1 MTRYTAPN
9 QKIIRVH
16 KDSYNGSYLTIGT
29 EEWQEAFKSLKRIT
43 FGVYLY
49 LSGNANGF
57 ELTLS
62 RRDVMDRLGVSKDTY
77 LRAVKELEEKGYL
90 THKNGPVW
98 NFYTTPVDME
108 TDAKETGANETGAN
122 ETGANESDDDNENN
136 ENHES
141 DTYESGTCESHD
153 YESSNREESNE
164 SDGDENMGGMVAY
177 TQPSCMRRSNHNGSV
192 EATDMVAY
200 THTEINK
207 YREIDN
213 TDRVGSDEPPNTH
226 DENTDE
232 KSIKEKSKRDTMNA
246 KDEENIEDKNIE
258 DRENQREEEENSR
271 EGNLGEEN
279 EATRKEERE
288 AENQMKE
295 VDPKEKEDSKGGNRW
310 VNDIDFLESLS
321 EEEMHDMYD
330 SFHTER
336 RLDSNG
342 LKRFLLDRYGV
353 RVRDVRR
360 FCDNLCMYCE
370 E

>member
-90 THKNGPVW
+90 PHKNGPVW
-98 NFYTTPVDME
+98 NSYTTPVDMG
-108 TDAKETGANETGAN
+108 TDAKETD
-122 ETGANESDDDNENN
+122 ANESDDDNEDN
-136 ENHES
+136 EN
-141 DTYESGTCESHD
+141 YESGNYESGNYESGNNESGNNESGNNESGACESHD
-153 YESSNREESNE
+153 YEFNE

-192 EATDMVAY
+192 EATDMVAC

-207 YREIDN
+207 YRETDN
-213 TDRVGSDEPPNTH
+213 TDNVGSDEPPNKD

-232 KSIKEKSKRDTMNA
+232 NDINEKSKRADTGDIMNA
-246 KDEENIEDKNIE
+246 KDEDNIE
-258 DRENQREEEENSR
+258 DREDQR
-271 EGNLGEEN
+271 EEN
-279 EATRKEERE
+279 EATRKEATGGEERKMKKE
-288 AENQMKE
+288 ASRGK
-295 VDPKEKEDSKGGNRW
+295 NRW
-310 VNDIDFLESLS
+310 VNDVDFLESLS
-321 EEEMHDMYD
+321 EEETHEMYD
-330 SFHTER
+330 SFCAENGF
-336 RLDSNG
+336 DPNG

-353 RVRDVRR
+353 KVRDIRR
-360 FCDNLCMYCE
+360 FHDNLCLYCE

>member
-62 RRDVMDRLGVSKDTY
+62 RRDVMDRLDVSKDTY

-90 THKNGPVW
+90 AHKNGPVW
-98 NFYTTPVDME
+98 NFYATPVDME
-108 TDAKETGANETGAN
+108 ADAKETD
-122 ETGANESDDDNENN
+122 ANESDGDNENN
-136 ENHES
+136 ENYES
-141 DTYESGTCESHD
+141 DNYESGN
-153 YESSNREESNE
+153 YESNE

-207 YREIDN
+207 YRETDN

-232 KSIKEKSKRDTMNA
+232 KDMN
-246 KDEENIEDKNIE
+246 ERNIE
-258 DRENQREEEENSR
+258 DRENQREDEENLR
-271 EGNLGEEN
+271 EENEVIRN
-279 EATRKEERE
+279 EATRGEERGT
-288 AENQMKE
+288 ENQMKKE
-295 VDPKEKEDSKGGNRW
+295 NLKGKESPKGKEAPKGGNRW

-321 EEEMHDMYD
+321 EEEMREMYD

-353 RVRDVRR
+353 RVRDIRR
-360 FCDNLCMYCE
+360 FYDNLCMYCE

>member
-108 TDAKETGANETGAN
+108 TDAKETD
-122 ETGANESDDDNENN
+122 ANESDGDNENN

-141 DTYESGTCESHD
+141 G
-153 YESSNREESNE
+153 NNE
-164 SDGDENMGGMVAY
+164 SDSDENMGGMVAY

-207 YREIDN
+207 YRETDN
-213 TDRVGSDEPPNTH
+213 TDRVGSDEPPNTY

-232 KSIKEKSKRDTMNA
+232 KYINEKSKSDIMNA
-246 KDEENIEDKNIE
+246 KDEENIED
-258 DRENQREEEENSR
+258 REGQREDKENLREES
-271 EGNLGEEN
+271 
-279 EATRKEERE
+279 EATRGEERE
-288 AENQMKE
+288 AENQMRKE
-295 VDPKEKEDSKGGNRW
+295 NLKEKESPKGKENLKGENRW

-321 EEEMHDMYD
+321 EEETHEMYD
-330 SFHTER
+330 SFFTENGF
-336 RLDSNG
+336 DPNG

-353 RVRDVRR
+353 RVRDIRR
-360 FCDNLCMYCE
+360 FYDNLCLYCE

>member
-16 KDSYNGSYLTIGT
+16 KDSYNGGYLTIGT

-108 TDAKETGANETGAN
+108 TDAKESDGDNE
-122 ETGANESDDDNENN
+122 DNEN
-136 ENHES
+136 
-141 DTYESGTCESHD
+141 YESGENESGACESGN
-153 YESSNREESNE
+153 YESKE

-207 YREIDN
+207 YRKTNN
-213 TDRVGSDEPPNTH
+213 TDSVGSDEPPNT
-226 DENTDE
+226 DVENTDE
-232 KSIKEKSKRDTMNA
+232 NGINEKDTNEKRADTGDIMNT

-258 DRENQREEEENSR
+258 ERESQREEESLRKENSR
-271 EGNLGEEN
+271 EEN
-279 EATRKEERE
+279 ESTREE
-288 AENQMKE
+288 
-295 VDPKEKEDSKGGNRW
+295 EKEMKKEFPKGKESPKGENRW
-310 VNDIDFLESLS
+310 ANDTDFLESLS
-321 EEEMHDMYD
+321 EEETHEMHD
-330 SFHTER
+330 SFCTENGF
-336 RLDSNG
+336 DSNG
-342 LKRFLLDRYGV
+342 LRRFLLDRYGV
-353 RVRDVRR
+353 RVRDIRR
-360 FCDNLCMYCE
+360 FYDNLCMYCE

>member
-9 QKIIRVH
+9 QKVIRIH

-49 LSGNANGF
+49 LSGNASGF

-90 THKNGPVW
+90 AHKNGPVW

-108 TDAKETGANETGAN
+108 TDVNETD
-122 ETGANESDDDNENN
+122 ANESDDDNESN

-141 DTYESGTCESHD
+141 GNYESGD
-153 YESSNREESNE
+153 YESGNNE
-164 SDGDENMGGMVAY
+164 SSESESSENVGGMVAY
-177 TQPSCMRRSNHNGSV
+177 TQPSCMRTRNHNGSV

-207 YREIDN
+207 YRETNN
-213 TDRVGSDEPPNTH
+213 TDRVGSDEPPNT
-226 DENTDE
+226 DCKNAYNENTDY
-232 KSIKEKSKRDTMNA
+232 KC
-246 KDEENIEDKNIE
+246 
-258 DRENQREEEENSR
+258 EEESLR
-271 EGNLGEEN
+271 EDILRETE
-279 EATRKEERE
+279 TRDIMAKE
-288 AENQMKE
+288 
-295 VDPKEKEDSKGGNRW
+295 KEKEDSKEKDRW
-310 VNDIDFLESLS
+310 ANDIDFLESLS
-321 EEEMHDMYD
+321 EEDAHEMYD
-330 SFHTER
+330 SFRTESH
-336 RLDSNG
+336 LDSNG

-353 RVRDVRR
+353 RVKDIRR
-360 FCDNLCMYCE
+360 FYDNLCLYCE

>member
-16 KDSYNGSYLTIGT
+16 KDSYSGGYLTIGT
-29 EEWQEAFKSLKRIT
+29 EEWQDAFKSLKRIT

-98 NFYTTPVDME
+98 NFYTTPVIEE
-108 TDAKETGANETGAN
+108 TTEEETKVYDE
-122 ETGANESDDDNENN
+122 DNEN
-136 ENHES
+136 H
-141 DTYESGTCESHD
+141 ESHD
-153 YESSNREESNE
+153 YESGNYEESND
-164 SDGDENMGGMVAY
+164 SDGDKNVGGMVAY

-207 YREIDN
+207 YRETNN
-213 TDRVGSDEPPNTH
+213 TDKVGSDEPPNT
-226 DENTDE
+226 DDKNTDE
-232 KSIKEKSKRDTMNA
+232 NDINERDINEKSKRDAMNA
-246 KDEENIEDKNIE
+246 KDEENIE
-258 DRENQREEEENSR
+258 
-271 EGNLGEEN
+271 EEN
-279 EATRKEERE
+279 EATRNEERG
-288 AENQMKE
+288 AENQMKIKGKE
-295 VDPKEKEDSKGGNRW
+295 NPKEKEAPKGENRW

-321 EEEMHDMYD
+321 EEETHEMYD
-330 SFHTER
+330 SFCTENGF
-336 RLDSNG
+336 DSNG
-342 LKRFLLDRYGV
+342 LKRLLLDRYGV
-353 RVRDVRR
+353 RVRDIRR
-360 FCDNLCMYCE
+360 FYDNLCMYCE

>member
-108 TDAKETGANETGAN
+108 TDAKETD
-122 ETGANESDDDNENN
+122 ANESDGDNENN
-136 ENHES
+136 E
-141 DTYESGTCESHD
+141 TYESGN
-153 YESSNREESNE
+153 YESGNYESNE

-207 YREIDN
+207 YRETDN

-232 KSIKEKSKRDTMNA
+232 KDMN
-246 KDEENIEDKNIE
+246 ERNIE
-258 DRENQREEEENSR
+258 DRENQREDEENLR
-271 EGNLGEEN
+271 EENEVIRN
-279 EATRKEERE
+279 EATRGEERGT
-288 AENQMKE
+288 ENQMKKE
-295 VDPKEKEDSKGGNRW
+295 NLKGKESPKGKEAPKGGNRW

-321 EEEMHDMYD
+321 EEETHEMYD
-330 SFHTER
+330 SFRTENGF
-336 RLDSNG
+336 DSNG

-353 RVRDVRR
+353 RVRDIRR
-360 FCDNLCMYCE
+360 FYDNLCMYCE

>member
-16 KDSYNGSYLTIGT
+16 KDSYNGGYLTIGT

-77 LRAVKELEEKGYL
+77 LRAVKELEEKWYL
-90 THKNGPVW
+90 IHKSGPVW
-98 NFYTTPVDME
+98 NFYTTPVN
-108 TDAKETGANETGAN
+108 KETIEETG
-122 ETGANESDDDNENN
+122 TKESDDDNENN
-136 ENHES
+136 EN
-141 DTYESGTCESHD
+141 YESGN
-153 YESSNREESNE
+153 YESNE
-164 SDGDENMGGMVAY
+164 SDGDENMGGMVAS

-207 YREIDN
+207 YRETDN
-213 TDRVGSDEPPNTH
+213 TDKVGSDEPPNT
-226 DENTDE
+226 DDRYEE
-232 KSIKEKSKRDTMNA
+232 ESPSKKMSEEEKRDIMA
-246 KDEENIEDKNIE
+246 K
-258 DRENQREEEENSR
+258 EENS
-271 EGNLGEEN
+271 
-279 EATRKEERE
+279 KS
-288 AENQMKE
+288 
-295 VDPKEKEDSKGGNRW
+295 EKRDRW

-321 EEEMHDMYD
+321 EEETYEMYD
-330 SFHTER
+330 SFCTESGF
-336 RLDSNG
+336 DSNG
-342 LKRFLLDRYGV
+342 LRKHLLDRYGV
-353 RVRDVRR
+353 RVKDARR
-360 FCDNLCMYCE
+360 FYDNLCMYCE

>member
-29 EEWQEAFKSLKRIT
+29 EDWQEAFKSLKRIT

-108 TDAKETGANETGAN
+108 TDAKETD
-122 ETGANESDDDNENN
+122 ANESDGDNENN
-136 ENHES
+136 EN
-141 DTYESGTCESHD
+141 YESGNYESHD
-153 YESSNREESNE
+153 YESNE

-207 YREIDN
+207 YRETDN
-213 TDRVGSDEPPNTH
+213 TDRVGSDEPPNTY
-226 DENTDE
+226 E
-232 KSIKEKSKRDTMNA
+232 KDINEKSKRAETGNTMNA
-246 KDEENIEDKNIE
+246 KDKESLREENIRD
-258 DRENQREEEENSR
+258 
-271 EGNLGEEN
+271 GNESTRKEV
-279 EATRKEERE
+279 TRKEERE
-288 AENQMKE
+288 AENQKRKE
-295 VDPKEKEDSKGGNRW
+295 DLKEKESPKGKENLKGENRW
-310 VNDIDFLESLS
+310 VNDTDFLESLS
-321 EEEMHDMYD
+321 EEETHEMYD
-330 SFHTER
+330 SFCTENGF
-336 RLDSNG
+336 DPNG

-353 RVRDVRR
+353 RVRDIRR
-360 FCDNLCMYCE
+360 FYDNLCMYCE

>member
-9 QKIIRVH
+9 QKVIRIH
-16 KDSYNGSYLTIGT
+16 KDIYNGSYLTIGT

-77 LRAVKELEEKGYL
+77 LRAVKELEEKRYL

-108 TDAKETGANETGAN
+108 TD
-122 ETGANESDDDNENN
+122 DDNENN
-136 ENHES
+136 EN
-141 DTYESGTCESHD
+141 YESGN
-153 YESSNREESNE
+153 YESGNNE
-164 SDGDENMGGMVAY
+164 SSESESSENVGGMVAY
-177 TQPSCMRRSNHNGSV
+177 TQPSCMRTRNHNGSV

-207 YREIDN
+207 YRETDN
-213 TDRVGSDEPPNTH
+213 TDRVGSDEPPNT
-226 DENTDE
+226 DCKNTDE
-232 KSIKEKSKRDTMNA
+232 NDINERDINEKSKRDAMNA
-246 KDEENIEDKNIE
+246 KDEESIEDKNTE
-258 DRENQREEEENSR
+258 DRENQRDD
-271 EGNLGEEN
+271 EGNLREEN
-279 EATRKEERE
+279 EVTRNEEME
-288 AENQMKE
+288 VKNQMKKE
-295 VDPKEKEDSKGGNRW
+295 SPKGKEAPKGGNRW

-321 EEEMHDMYD
+321 EEDAHEMYD
-330 SFHTER
+330 SFCTKS

-353 RVRDVRR
+353 RVKDIRR
-360 FCDNLCMYCE
+360 FYDNLCLYCE

>member
-108 TDAKETGANETGAN
+108 TDAKETD
-122 ETGANESDDDNENN
+122 ANESDDDNENN

-141 DTYESGTCESHD
+141 GNNESGNH
-153 YESSNREESNE
+153 EESNE
-164 SDGDENMGGMVAY
+164 SESDENMGGMVAY

-207 YREIDN
+207 YRETDN
-213 TDRVGSDEPPNTH
+213 TDRVGSDEPPNTY
-226 DENTDE
+226 DENEDE
-232 KSIKEKSKRDTMNA
+232 KDMKEKS
-246 KDEENIEDKNIE
+246 IE
-258 DRENQREEEENSR
+258 DRENQREEESLREN
-271 EGNLGEEN
+271 N
-279 EATRKEERE
+279 EATMEEERE
-288 AENQMKE
+288 TENQ
-295 VDPKEKEDSKGGNRW
+295 KEKESPKRENRW

-321 EEEMHDMYD
+321 EEEMHEMYD

-342 LKRFLLDRYGV
+342 LKNHLIDRYGV
-353 RVRDVRR
+353 RVRDIRR
-360 FCDNLCMYCE
+360 FYDNLCMYCE

>member
-77 LRAVKELEEKGYL
+77 LRAVKELEEKRYL

-108 TDAKETGANETGAN
+108 TDEKETDANETGV
-122 ETGANESDDDNENN
+122 NESDDDNESN

-141 DTYESGTCESHD
+141 GNNESGTCESHD
-153 YESSNREESNE
+153 YESSNHEESNE
-164 SDGDENMGGMVAY
+164 SYGDENMGGMVAY

-213 TDRVGSDEPPNTH
+213 TDRVGSDEPPNTD

-232 KSIKEKSKRDTMNA
+232 KSINEKGTDEKSKRDTMNT

-258 DRENQREEEENSR
+258 DRENQRDDEWNSREENSR
-271 EGNLGEEN
+271 EEN

-288 AENQMKE
+288 VENQMKK
-295 VDPKEKEDSKGGNRW
+295 VDPKEKEGSKGGNRW

>member
-16 KDSYNGSYLTIGT
+16 KDSYNGGYLTIGT

-90 THKNGPVW
+90 VHKNGPVW
-98 NFYTTPVDME
+98 NFYTIPVIEETTEE
-108 TDAKETGANETGAN
+108 TDTRELDNDEQYD
-122 ETGANESDDDNENN
+122 NESGNN
-136 ENHES
+136 E
-141 DTYESGTCESHD
+141 SG
-153 YESSNREESNE
+153 NNESNE
-164 SDGDENMGGMVAY
+164 SEDSENVGGMVAY
-177 TQPSCMRRSNHNGSV
+177 TQPSCMRTSNHNGGV
-192 EATDMVAY
+192 QATDMVAS

-207 YREIDN
+207 YRETNN
-213 TDRVGSDEPPNTH
+213 TDRVGSDEPPNIS
-226 DENTDE
+226 E
-232 KSIKEKSKRDTMNA
+232 KSRESERRETRVIMNLKEENKSKEKK
-246 KDEENIEDKNIE
+246 EF
-258 DRENQREEEENSR
+258 SR
-271 EGNLGEEN
+271 GEE
-279 EATRKEERE
+279 A
-288 AENQMKE
+288 
-295 VDPKEKEDSKGGNRW
+295 PKKKNRW

-321 EEEMHDMYD
+321 EEETHEMYD
-330 SFHTER
+330 SFRTES

-353 RVRDVRR
+353 RVRDIRR
-360 FCDNLCMYCE
+360 FYDNLCMYCE

>member
-9 QKIIRVH
+9 QKVIRIH

-90 THKNGPVW
+90 AHKNGPVW
-98 NFYTTPVDME
+98 NFYTTPVDMG
-108 TDAKETGANETGAN
+108 TDAK
-122 ETGANESDDDNENN
+122 ESDDDNENN
-136 ENHES
+136 EN
-141 DTYESGTCESHD
+141 YESGN
-153 YESSNREESNE
+153 YESGESE
-164 SDGDENMGGMVAY
+164 SGENVGGMVAY
-177 TQPSCMRRSNHNGSV
+177 TQPSCMRTRNHNGSV
-192 EATDMVAY
+192 EATDMVAS

-207 YREIDN
+207 YRETDN
-213 TDRVGSDEPPNTH
+213 TDRVGSDEPPNT
-226 DENTDE
+226 DCKNTDTDDKCE
-232 KSIKEKSKRDTMNA
+232 EESLREDTLKETETIDIMAKEKNSK
-246 KDEENIEDKNIE
+246 
-258 DRENQREEEENSR
+258 
-271 EGNLGEEN
+271 GESL
-279 EATRKEERE
+279 
-288 AENQMKE
+288 
-295 VDPKEKEDSKGGNRW
+295 KEKEDPREKNRW
-310 VNDIDFLESLS
+310 ANDIDFLESLS
-321 EEEMHDMYD
+321 EEDAHEMYD
-330 SFHTER
+330 SFRTES

-353 RVRDVRR
+353 RVKDIRR
-360 FCDNLCMYCE
+360 FYDNLCLYCE

>member
-108 TDAKETGANETGAN
+108 TDAKDTD
-122 ETGANESDDDNENN
+122 ANESDDDNENN
-136 ENHES
+136 EN
-141 DTYESGTCESHD
+141 YESG
-153 YESSNREESNE
+153 NNE
-164 SDGDENMGGMVAY
+164 SDSDENMGGMVAY

-207 YREIDN
+207 YRETDN
-213 TDRVGSDEPPNTH
+213 TDRVGSDEPPNTY

-232 KSIKEKSKRDTMNA
+232 KDMNEKDT
-246 KDEENIEDKNIE
+246 E
-258 DRENQREEEENSR
+258 DRENQREEENSIEENLR
-271 EGNLGEEN
+271 ERN
-279 EATRKEERE
+279 EATREEEGE
-288 AENQMKE
+288 AENQMKKE
-295 VDPKEKEDSKGGNRW
+295 NPKGKTNPREKESPKGEKDPKRGNRW

-321 EEEMHDMYD
+321 EEEMHEMYD
-330 SFHTER
+330 SFCTENGF
-336 RLDSNG
+336 DSNG
-342 LKRFLLDRYGV
+342 LKRFLIDRYGV
-353 RVRDVRR
+353 RVRDIRR
-360 FCDNLCMYCE
+360 FYDNLCMYCE

>member
-98 NFYTTPVDME
+98 NFYTTPVNTE
-108 TDAKETGANETGAN
+108 KDAT
-122 ETGANESDDDNENN
+122 ESDGDNENN
-136 ENHES
+136 EN
-141 DTYESGTCESHD
+141 YESGTCESGNNELGN
-153 YESSNREESNE
+153 YEESNE
-164 SDGDENMGGMVAY
+164 SESGENVGGMVAY
-177 TQPSCMRRSNHNGSV
+177 TPPSCMRRSNHNGSV

-207 YREIDN
+207 YRETDN
-213 TDRVGSDEPPNTH
+213 TDSVGSDEPPNT
-226 DENTDE
+226 DDKNTDE
-232 KSIKEKSKRDTMNA
+232 KDINEKGTNEKSKRAETGDTMNV
-246 KDEENIEDKNIE
+246 KDEESIEDKNIE
-258 DRENQREEEENSR
+258 DRENQREVEENSR
-271 EGNLGEEN
+271 EEN
-279 EATRKEERE
+279 ESTRKEEME
-288 AENQMKE
+288 TENQMKKE
-295 VDPKEKEDSKGGNRW
+295 SPKKKEDPKEKNRW
-310 VNDIDFLESLS
+310 VNDVDFLESLS
-321 EEEMHDMYD
+321 EEETHEMYD
-330 SFHTER
+330 SFCTENGF
-336 RLDSNG
+336 DSNG
-342 LKRFLLDRYGV
+342 LRRFLLDRYGV
-353 RVRDVRR
+353 RVRDIRR
-360 FCDNLCMYCE
+360 FYDNLCMYCDE
-370 E
+370 

>member
-1 MTRYTAPN
+1 MAKEMTRYTAPN

-16 KDSYNGSYLTIGT
+16 KDSYNGGYLTIGT

-62 RRDVMDRLGVSKDTY
+62 RRDVMDRLDVSKDTY

-90 THKNGPVW
+90 VHKNGPVW

-108 TDAKETGANETGAN
+108 TDTK
-122 ETGANESDDDNENN
+122 ESDDDSENY
-136 ENHES
+136 ES
-141 DTYESGTCESHD
+141 DDYESG
-153 YESSNREESNE
+153 NNESNE
-164 SDGDENMGGMVAY
+164 SESGENVGGMVAY

-207 YREIDN
+207 YRETDN
-213 TDRVGSDEPPNTH
+213 TDNVGSDEPPNT
-226 DENTDE
+226 DDKSDE
-232 KSIKEKSKRDTMNA
+232 KSPSKKMSEEEKRDIMTKEKDPKSEKRD
-246 KDEENIEDKNIE
+246 
-258 DRENQREEEENSR
+258 
-271 EGNLGEEN
+271 
-279 EATRKEERE
+279 
-288 AENQMKE
+288 
-295 VDPKEKEDSKGGNRW
+295 RW

-321 EEEMHDMYD
+321 EEETREMYD
-330 SFHTER
+330 SFGTENGF
-336 RLDSNG
+336 DSNG
-342 LKRFLLDRYGV
+342 LRKHLLDRYDV
-353 RVRDVRR
+353 RVRDIRR
-360 FCDNLCMYCE
+360 FYDNLCMYCE

>member
-98 NFYTTPVDME
+98 NFYTTPVIEETIEEETTEE
-108 TDAKETGANETGAN
+108 TDTKVYDE
-122 ETGANESDDDNENN
+122 DN

-141 DTYESGTCESHD
+141 HDCESGN
-153 YESSNREESNE
+153 YEEPNE
-164 SDGDENMGGMVAY
+164 SESGENVGGMVAY

-207 YREIDN
+207 YRETNN
-213 TDRVGSDEPPNTH
+213 TDSVGSDEPPNT
-226 DENTDE
+226 DVENTDE
-232 KSIKEKSKRDTMNA
+232 NGINERNINEKDTNEKRADTGDIMNT

-258 DRENQREEEENSR
+258 ERESQREEESLRKENSR
-271 EGNLGEEN
+271 EEN
-279 EATRKEERE
+279 ESTREE
-288 AENQMKE
+288 
-295 VDPKEKEDSKGGNRW
+295 EKEMKKEFPKGKESPKGENRW
-310 VNDIDFLESLS
+310 ANDIDFLESLS
-321 EEEMHDMYD
+321 EEETHEMYD
-330 SFHTER
+330 SFCTENGF
-336 RLDSNG
+336 DSNG
-342 LKRFLLDRYGV
+342 LRRFLLDRYGV
-353 RVRDVRR
+353 RVRDIRR
-360 FCDNLCMYCE
+360 FYDNLCMYCE

>member
-62 RRDVMDRLGVSKDTY
+62 RRDVMDRLGVSRDTY

-90 THKNGPVW
+90 THNNGPVW
-98 NFYTTPVDME
+98 NFYTTPVIEETIEEETIEE
-108 TDAKETGANETGAN
+108 TDTKVYDE
-122 ETGANESDDDNENN
+122 DNEN
-136 ENHES
+136 H
-141 DTYESGTCESHD
+141 ESHD
-153 YESSNREESNE
+153 YESNE
-164 SDGDENMGGMVAY
+164 SESGENVGGMVAY

-207 YREIDN
+207 YRETNN
-213 TDRVGSDEPPNTH
+213 TDKVGSDEPPNTD
-226 DENTDE
+226 DENTDD
-232 KSIKEKSKRDTMNA
+232 RY
-246 KDEENIEDKNIE
+246 EEES
-258 DRENQREEEENSR
+258 QRERRESTQSETETRDIMAKEENSKGETIRRKNPRGKEYLKR
-271 EGNLGEEN
+271 E
-279 EATRKEERE
+279 
-288 AENQMKE
+288 
-295 VDPKEKEDSKGGNRW
+295 NRW
-310 VNDIDFLESLS
+310 ANDIDFLESLS
-321 EEEMHDMYD
+321 EEDTYKMYD
-330 SFHTER
+330 LFCTENGF
-336 RLDSNG
+336 DSNG
-342 LKRFLLDRYGV
+342 MKRFLLDRYGV
-353 RVRDVRR
+353 KVRDIRR
-360 FCDNLCMYCE
+360 FYDNLCMYCE

>member
-108 TDAKETGANETGAN
+108 ADAKETGANETGV
-122 ETGANESDDDNENN
+122 NESDDDNENN

-141 DTYESGTCESHD
+141 GNNESGN
-153 YESSNREESNE
+153 YEESNE
-164 SDGDENMGGMVAY
+164 SESGENMGGMVAY

-207 YREIDN
+207 YRETYN

-232 KSIKEKSKRDTMNA
+232 KSINEKGTDEKSKRDTMNA

-258 DRENQREEEENSR
+258 DRENQRDDEWNSIEER
-271 EGNLGEEN
+271 LGEEN
-279 EATRKEERE
+279 EATRKEERG
-288 AENQMKE
+288 AENQMKK
-295 VDPKEKEDSKGGNRW
+295 VDPKEKEGSKGGNRW